1 MSEKD
6 NNQTDID
13 TRHSGQYDDPD
24 FKQALKSISPARIAL
39 AVVIGLAVV
48 VYMFIKEFNLEE
60 FNKIQWNGHV
70 FFWLGMAVVFMC
82 TRHLSYMTR
91 LRIVTDKFFSWKKC
105 LELIVVWEFSSAVTP
120 TSVGGSA
127 VALFALSQEKL
138 PAGRTTMLVL
148 YTVILDTLFFLFFIF
163 LLFLV
168 FGPLMV
174 QPGAQGISDLL
185 NPANSIYGKV
195 FFFAYAFMFLYG
207 SLFFYGV
214 FVSSKPISRILLFL
228 TGFKLLKRFR
238 AGAEKMAEEMRT
250 TSSELKNKTWI
261 FHLKSFA
268 VTVGAWSSKFM
279 VLNCL
284 ILGFVSMSSDPV
296 VKQHYND
303 FMSGNLDLSWPLQQ
317 LLIYSRQL
325 AMWIITAITPTPG
338 GSGIAENAFMIFHKD
353 YIPANATLLLVM
365 AVFWRFFTYYV
376 YLIVGMIVVPNWV
389 RKLIN
394 RNKKERAAKEL
405 GFSAGN

>member
-1 MSEKD
+1 MSEEPKD
-6 NNQTDID
+6 SKKID
-13 TRHSGQYDDPD
+13 TRHTGQYDDPD
-24 FKQALKSISPARIAL
+24 FNKALKSISPGRIAL

-48 VYMFIKEFNLEE
+48 VYMFVKEFHWDE
-60 FNKIQWNGHV
+60 FNKIQWNGQV

-91 LRIVTDKFFSWKKC
+91 LRIVTNKFFSWKKC

-148 YTVILDTLFFLFFIF
+148 YTVILDTFFFLFFIL
-163 LLFLV
+163 LLFLL

-174 QPGAQGISDLL
+174 QPGAQSISDLL
-185 NPANSIYGKV
+185 NPASSIYGKV
-195 FFFAYAFMFLYG
+195 FFFAYAFMFVYG

-214 FVSSKPISRILLFL
+214 FVSSKPISKILLFF
-228 TGFKLLKRFR
+228 TGFKFLKRFR
-238 AGAEKMAEEMRT
+238 SGAEKMAEEMRT
-250 TSSELKNKTWI
+250 TSVELKNKTWL
-261 FHLKSFA
+261 FHLKSFG
-268 VTVGAWSSKFM
+268 VTIGAWTSKFM

-296 VKQHYND
+296 VKQHYNE

-317 LLIYSRQL
+317 FLIYARQL

-353 YIPANATLLLVM
+353 YIPANATLLLIM

-405 GFSAGN
+405 GFSEGN

>member
-1 MSEKD
+1 MSEQKKD
-6 NNQTDID
+6 INQID

-24 FKQALKSISPARIAL
+24 FNKALKSISPSRIAL
-39 AVVIGLAVV
+39 AVLVGLAVV
-48 VYMFIKEFNLEE
+48 VYMFIKEFNFEE
-60 FNKIQWNGHV
+60 FKKIQWNAHV
-70 FFWLGMAVVFMC
+70 FFWLGMAVVFMF

-91 LRIVTDKFFSWKKC
+91 LRIVTNKFFNWKKC
-105 LELIVVWEFSSAVTP
+105 MELIVVWEFSSAVTP

-148 YTVILDTLFFLFFIF
+148 YTVILDTFFFLFFIS
-163 LLFLV
+163 LLFLL

-174 QPGAQGISDLL
+174 QPGAQSISDLL

-195 FFFAYAFMFLYG
+195 FFFAFAFMFLYG

-214 FVSSKPISRILLFL
+214 FVSSKPISRILLFF
-228 TGFKLLKRFR
+228 TGFKLFKRFR
-238 AGAEKMAEEMRT
+238 SGAEKMTEEMRT
-250 TSSELKNKTWI
+250 TSAELKSKTFL
-261 FHLKSFA
+261 FHLKSFGA
-268 VTVGAWSSKFM
+268 TIGAWTSKFM

-284 ILGFVSMSSDPV
+284 VLGFVSMSADPV
-296 VKQHYND
+296 VQQHYNE
-303 FMSGNLDLSWPLQQ
+303 FMSGNLSLSWPLEQ

-376 YLIVGMIVVPNWV
+376 YLLVGMIVVPNWV

-394 RNKKERAAKEL
+394 KNKKERAAKEL
-405 GFSAGN
+405 GFHEA

>member
-1 MSEKD
+1 MSEQ
-6 NNQTDID
+6 NNEKPVDKRQI
-13 TRHSGQYDDPD
+13 GQYDDPD
-24 FKQALKSISPARIAL
+24 FNKALKSISPSRIAL
-39 AVVIGLAVV
+39 AVAVGLAVV
-48 VYMFIKEFNLEE
+48 IYMFIKEFNWEE
-60 FNKIQWNGHV
+60 FNKIQWKGQV
-70 FFWLGMAVVFMC
+70 FFWLGMAVVFMF

-148 YTVILDTLFFLFFIF
+148 YTVILDTFFFLFFIL
-163 LLFLV
+163 LLFLL

-174 QPGAQGISDLL
+174 QPGAHSIADLL
-185 NPANSIYGKV
+185 NPNNSIYGKV
-195 FFFAYAFMFLYG
+195 FFFAYTFMFLYG

-214 FVSSKPISRILLFL
+214 FVSSKPISRILLFI

-238 AGAEKMAEEMRT
+238 PGAEKMAEEMRT
-250 TSSELKNKTWI
+250 TSAELKNKTWR

-268 VTVGAWSSKFM
+268 VTIGAWSSKFM

-303 FMSGNLDLSWPLQQ
+303 FMSGNLDFSWPIQQ
-317 LLIYSRQL
+317 LLIYGRQL

-353 YIPANATLLLVM
+353 YVPANATLLLIM

-376 YLIVGMIVVPNWV
+376 YLLVGMIVVPNWV

-394 RNKKERAAKEL
+394 RNKKEKAAREM
-405 GFSAGN
+405 GFTQN